1 MAEDFT
7 ITFQGIDEISTVIDE
22 IKEKLDDLS
31 EEGEKDPEGE
41 DVPEII
47 ITSDQIEPEVEQIMW
62 DVIDRIKVRATEEE
76 AEFLLNI

>member
-47 ITSDQIEPEVEQIMW
+47 ITSDQIETEVEQIMW
-62 DVIDRIKVRATEEE
+62 DVIDRIKVRDTEEE